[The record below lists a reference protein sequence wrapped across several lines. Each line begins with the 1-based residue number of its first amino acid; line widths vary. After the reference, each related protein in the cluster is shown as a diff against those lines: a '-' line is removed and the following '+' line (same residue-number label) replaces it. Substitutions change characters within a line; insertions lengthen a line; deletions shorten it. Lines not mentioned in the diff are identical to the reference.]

1 MPYKSEIRIAGGVP
15 TLYIDGRPFPAAAY
29 MSYLDERADY
39 NRFAEAGYKIFTF
52 PVYFAGRTI
61 NVLTDISPFRRGI
74 YDSEENPDYTEVDRE
89 LSRIVRAYPDA
100 CIIPRVNI
108 AMPLWWEEQN
118 PSELNRLDN
127 GGERSSFPFCRES
140 FSSLIWRKTADRLL
154 RQFIDHIGET
164 PYASNIA
171 GYHIASGGT
180 EEWFHFGSPLG
191 GLGECAER
199 GYLRFISEK
208 YPGDADM
215 IKELPSFKIYNN
227 GGKRISDV
235 NIIRFLEY
243 TGETVADSICHF
255 AAVVKSKTD
264 RRLIVGS
271 FYGYTLEITDA
282 RFGTHALNR
291 LLKCPDIDFLSSP
304 ASYMN
309 GRAPGID
316 HACMSVLD
324 SIKLHGKLFF
334 TENDIRT
341 YLTRPLREC
350 RPDACRTG
358 TYQGGVWEGPASP
371 EVSLWVIRN
380 CFARNLTHGTG
391 QWWFDMW
398 GGWYADDPIMAD
410 MKAFL
415 RISEA
420 ALQDSNRSSVAEV
433 AVIASEESYRYT
445 NPLEGSVFRQNYMSR
460 LPLGLAGA
468 PYDIYDLNDMDKLPE
483 RIKIV
488 VFLNLTGCEETAA
501 AFCRS
506 HPEKTILFTGSE
518 GSDTQNTRYSA
529 GQLTTGILR
538 GTYKE
543 AGVHIYIE
551 TDDVVHVCEN
561 YIAVHAATAGLKTL
575 CLKKRSNIL
584 PLLPETPAFTD
595 IIIRFDSM
603 LYETRIFRIDP
614 AG

>member
-1 MPYKSEIRIAGGVP
+1 
-15 TLYIDGRPFPAAAY
+15 
-29 MSYLDERADY
+29 
-39 NRFAEAGYKIFTF
+39 
-52 PVYFAGRTI
+52 
-61 NVLTDISPFRRGI
+61 
-74 YDSEENPDYTEVDRE
+74 
-89 LSRIVRAYPDA
+89 
-100 CIIPRVNI
+100 
-108 AMPLWWEEQN
+108 
-118 PSELNRLDN
+118 
-127 GGERSSFPFCRES
+127 
-140 FSSLIWRKTADRLL
+140 
-154 RQFIDHIGET
+154 
-164 PYASNIA
+164 
-171 GYHIASGGT
+171 
-180 EEWFHFGSPLG
+180 
-191 GLGECAER
+191 
-199 GYLRFISEK
+199 
-208 YPGDADM
+208 
-215 IKELPSFKIYNN
+215 
-227 GGKRISDV
+227 
-235 NIIRFLEY
+235 
-243 TGETVADSICHF
+243 
-255 AAVVKSKTD
+255 
-264 RRLIVGS
+264 
-271 FYGYTLEITDA
+271 
-282 RFGTHALNR
+282 
-291 LLKCPDIDFLSSP
+291 
-304 ASYMN
+304 
-309 GRAPGID
+309 
-316 HACMSVLD
+316 
-324 SIKLHGKLFF
+324 
-334 TENDIRT
+334 
-341 YLTRPLREC
+341 
-350 RPDACRTG
+350 
-358 TYQGGVWEGPASP
+358 
-371 EVSLWVIRN
+371 
-380 CFARNLTHGTG
+380 
-391 QWWFDMW
+391 MW

-506 HPEKTILFTGSE
+506 HPEKTVLFTGSE